1 MRARC
6 SMVVAVLAVAMLVA
20 WLRAAGPVTAPATA
34 QVTVVTDRP
43 QAIYKVGERARF
55 VISINGGRLPGAS
68 PEVSYVLDK
77 DGVPPVAKGTVKLQE
92 GRATVEGTLNE
103 PGFLRC
109 RVTYSAAAGRPPVT
123 AMASAGFDPLKIA
136 PSLPVPD
143 DFDAF
148 WANQKARLA
157 AVPMTPTLTPVPS
170 GAEGVESFDV
180 QIPCVPPR
188 PVSGYFSR
196 PKGAAP
202 KSLPAMLQVHAAGV
216 LSSVLSATVN
226 RVEHLHVLAM
236 DINAHGIP
244 NGRPRSFYENL
255 AKGELKGYPH
265 FGAGDRETCYFLG
278 MFLRLQ
284 RAIDFLTSQ
293 PEWDGRIL
301 IVTGSSQGGG
311 QAIVAAG
318 LDRRVTLITA
328 NVPALCDHTGKVVGR
343 ISGWPK
349 LVPPTGEGA
358 TEQALQAARYFDCMN
373 FATRAKAQAVFSVG
387 FIDLVA
393 PPTSIYAMYNNYA
406 GPKQIIPGPLEGHA
420 TWKAFEQASDA
431 AILNQLRHGLLGAK

>member
-1 MRARC
+1 MQIRFRMGVAGVV
-6 SMVVAVLAVAMLVA
+6 VVAAMA
-20 WLRAAGPVTAPATA
+20 WLRATAPATMPAA

-43 QAIYKVGERARF
+43 EAVYAIGEHAHF
-55 VISINGGRLPGAS
+55 LISVKGGPPLPATGAQ
-68 PEVSYVLDK
+68 VSYILDK
-77 DGVPPVAKGTVKLQE
+77 DGVPPVTKGTATLEHGQ
-92 GRATVEGTLNE
+92 ATVEGTLNE

-109 RVTYSAAAGRPPVT
+109 RVAYAEVAGQPPITATASAA
-123 AMASAGFDPLKIA
+123 FDPLKIA
-136 PSLPVPD
+136 PSLPAPD

-148 WANQKARLA
+148 WARQKARLA
-157 AVPMTPTLTPVPS
+157 AVPIAPTLTPVAS

-180 QIPCVPPR
+180 QIPCIPPR

-196 PKGAAP
+196 PRGAAP

-226 RVEHLHVLAM
+226 RAKHLHVLAM

-244 NGRPRSFYENL
+244 NGQPQSFYDDL
-255 AKGELKGYPH
+255 AKGELKDYPH

-278 MFLRLQ
+278 MFLRMQ

-311 QAIVAAG
+311 QAIAAAG
-318 LDRRVTLITA
+318 VDPRVTLITA
-328 NVPALCDHTGKVVGR
+328 NVPALCDHTGRVVGR
-343 ISGWPK
+343 IAGWPK
-349 LVPPTGEGA
+349 LVPPSGA
-358 TEQALQAARYFDCMN
+358 GTTEKALQAARYFDCMN

-387 FIDLVA
+387 FIDPVA

-406 GPKQIIPGPLEGHA
+406 GKKQIIPGPLEGHA

-431 AILNQLRHGLLGAK
+431 AILNQLKSGRNE